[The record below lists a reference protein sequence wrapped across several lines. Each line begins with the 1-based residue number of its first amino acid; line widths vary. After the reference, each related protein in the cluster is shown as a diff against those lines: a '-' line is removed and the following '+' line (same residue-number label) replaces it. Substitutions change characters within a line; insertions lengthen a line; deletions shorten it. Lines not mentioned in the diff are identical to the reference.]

1 VVGRF
6 DEPPDAGW
14 ILRRARRVEQRMTT
28 ERRVRDASRF
38 GPALGAAMVLSGL
51 VSAQDADLTRRKVD
65 LVTFTDGRVIS
76 APIVKETGDSVWLDL
91 GYDILKAPRTS
102 IESIERA
109 SDEGGI
115 DESVA
120 SRDRLFRVATGN
132 APERTPKE
140 QAERVG
146 GAVVLIST
154 PRSLGSGFIINP
166 EGYAITNAHVIQGER
181 RLRATVFEKDDG
193 AMRRMDV
200 EDVEIIAVN
209 NHLDLALLKFKHPDG
224 GVFPT
229 VPLNADDELNAGQT
243 VFAIGAPLGLDR
255 TLSEGVIAT
264 TLRDFEGITYIQT
277 TAQINPG
284 NSGGPLFNAKGEVIG
299 VANMKIPFGEGLGF
313 AIPMRYVRDFIRHRD
328 AFAYDKNNPNSGYS
342 YNDPPTRVEFG
353 APPMLDD
360 SSR

>member
-1 VVGRF
+1 
-6 DEPPDAGW
+6 
-14 ILRRARRVEQRMTT
+14 M
-28 ERRVRDASRF
+28 ERPVPRKAITAVAT
-38 GPALGAAMVLSGL
+38 LLITLSGS
-51 VSAQDADLTRRKVD
+51 VFAQDADLQKPKTD
-65 LVTFTDGRVIS
+65 LITFTDGRVIT
-76 APIVKETGDSVWLDL
+76 APIVKETVDAVWIDM

-102 IESIERA
+102 IETIERA
-109 SDEGGI
+109 EETGGI
-115 DESVA
+115 DESPA
-120 SRDRLFRVATGN
+120 TRDRLYRVATGN

-140 QAERVG
+140 QSQRVG

-154 PRSLGSGFIINP
+154 PRALGSGFIINP

-181 RLRATVFEKDDG
+181 RLRATVFDQSTG

-200 EDVEIIAVN
+200 EQVEIIAVN
-209 NHLDLALLKFKHPDG
+209 NHLDLALIKLTHPEG
-224 GVFPT
+224 GEFPT
-229 VPLNADDELNAGQT
+229 VPLNADDDLSAGQT

-264 TLRDFEGITYIQT
+264 TLRNFEGVTYIQT

-342 YNDPPTRVEFG
+342 YNDPPQRVDFG
-353 APPMLDD
+353 TAPALDD
-360 SSR
+360 SESR